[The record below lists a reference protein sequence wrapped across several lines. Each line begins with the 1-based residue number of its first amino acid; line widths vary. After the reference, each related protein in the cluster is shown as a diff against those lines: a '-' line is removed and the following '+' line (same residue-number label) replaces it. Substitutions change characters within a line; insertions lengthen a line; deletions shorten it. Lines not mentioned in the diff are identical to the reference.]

1 MHKKIIKM
9 GIILALCVCAFN
21 VKGVYAQ
28 EVKVG
33 THLEHEYDISVVRRA
48 TEHTDGERLYK
59 CKICGESHVE
69 TIEATGHIWSE
80 WIVDVSPTETKEGH
94 RYRVCTKYPEHPH
107 YQEEV
112 ITALLSI
119 HKSANTAKTVYT
131 AFKKHDKT
139 DNTNKNDLKKDNISE
154 TQPYKNDDRSESRA
168 NAVEPKS
175 VEASKSVTEQP
186 AIRAANVAADAAVAM
201 YSDIN
206 ALDVCAGVGA
216 IAISWWY
223 VYVLKPMVDALM
235 WIKRKRSAM
244 EKKLYLSK

>member
-1 MHKKIIKM
+1 MKKD
-9 GIILALCVCAFN
+9 A
-21 VKGVYAQ
+21 
-28 EVKVG
+28 
-33 THLEHEYDISVVRRA
+33 
-48 TEHTDGERLYK
+48 
-59 CKICGESHVE
+59 
-69 TIEATGHIWSE
+69 
-80 WIVDVSPTETKEGH
+80 
-94 RYRVCTKYPEHPH
+94 
-107 YQEEV
+107 
-112 ITALLSI
+112 
-119 HKSANTAKTVYT
+119 
-131 AFKKHDKT
+131 KT

-154 TQPYKNDDRSESRA
+154 TQPYKNDDRSESRTS
-168 NAVEPKS
+168 AVEPNS